1 MLGLARAMFYDSVLK
16 IHGLVFLSPICRR
29 CDASHQNSLSKYFIL
44 TTISTN
50 FKNLPF
56 TITPRVWIKLQHEL
70 LNSLVRDPSLLT
82 SASKWYLLNFLM
94 SGLFFMWQTDYKLC
108 VEFLNL
114 LGLLGREDPP
124 VLLRSRINLSKPR
137 RSFLYQN
144 LVRTFAKALLGVVLL
159 VPTRFMSLAPLLT
172 LLSLLTVTILSSTTL
187 FVEDLSTILDLKSN
201 KFPSSVWIIALME
214 PLLMYLICVLAF
226 LLMVLGMPTFVVL

>member
-1 MLGLARAMFYDSVLK
+1 
-16 IHGLVFLSPICRR
+16 
-29 CDASHQNSLSKYFIL
+29 
-44 TTISTN
+44 
-50 FKNLPF
+50 
-56 TITPRVWIKLQHEL
+56 
-70 LNSLVRDPSLLT
+70 
-82 SASKWYLLNFLM
+82 M
-94 SGLFFMWQTDYKLC
+94 SNLFFMWQTDYKLC

-137 RSFLYQN
+137 PSSFLYQN
-144 LVRTFAKALLGVVLL
+144 LVRTFAKALLG
-159 VPTRFMSLAPLLT
+159 
-172 LLSLLTVTILSSTTL
+172 VTILSSTTL